1 MAELC
6 ANLEPPLTFTLRPPT
21 ATLSSSFSPSILSTS
36 LPASLVAALP
46 AALPPSSGLAAMAS
60 GRAPLPPTGFGTVD
74 ASAVGRGSSGGGSG
88 GGSGSGGGGG
98 GGGPRGAATTLVA
111 ERSEMRRWAQQ
122 LQRSRQVQRR
132 SSP

>member
-21 ATLSSSFSPSILSTS
+21 STLSSSFSPSMLSTS

-74 ASAVGRGSSGGGSG
+74 ALAAGRGS
-88 GGSGSGGGGG
+88 SGGGGG
-98 GGGPRGAATTLVA
+98 GGGGGNNGIQICKRKHTLRALRRRKGV
-111 ERSEMRRWAQQ
+111 ERKGVVLR
-122 LQRSRQVQRR
+122 
-132 SSP
+132 